1 MTFLNPAVLFGLFAA
16 AIPIVLH
23 FLNLRKLKTIE
34 FSTLAF
40 LKELQK
46 TKIRRIKLKQ
56 WLLLLIRVLIILFL
70 VLAFARPTLKSITL
84 GESSAAKTTA
94 VIILDNTFS
103 MSIVGEKG
111 SLFNNYKIIAKNLLN
126 NFQPGDEIA
135 LISVGDLNG
144 QNQIVS
150 GNMAEIK
157 KRIDDLEISDISG
170 TINQAMIRAA
180 QILYQS
186 KNFNKEI
193 YLLTDLQ
200 KDRIANSSLEIS
212 NFAKTISTETRLYL
226 FKNKQNEVVNLG
238 IADLK
243 PNNQLYELGK
253 EVSFS
258 AQIKNYSNSTV
269 NDNVVSF
276 FINGKRT
283 AQKSLSMTANETKEI
298 SFETTLQDTGLVE
311 FTAELEDDAILQDN
325 RRYFSV
331 HIPSNISLLLLYD
344 RPDDAKFVKLSLGI
358 PNPKIKLTELR
369 TEQAASVNPQKFD
382 AVIIVGTEGLSNAKI
397 LVSFVENG
405 GGLIV
410 SPGTQSS
417 LAGIQK
423 FSRELGLPIPTAL
436 IGKPGSP
443 DSFTQFSKTDFQHP
457 LLKNIFEEKTKTQIE
472 SPEIFCYFKTLTTA
486 NGKSIISLV
495 DNSSFLAE
503 YKFGR
508 GRVLSFSSAPVL
520 SWNTFPLK
528 AFFAPLMN
536 KALLYCSVKSNQD
549 STLICGNEAV
559 TDISNAASKQIKI
572 LSPDNTETYYDADS
586 LVNKRYLTFINTTKA
601 GTYKVYSG
609 KNFINYFSVNH
620 DSRESVLESETEN
633 EFENYLKQT
642 GYEGKF
648 LSLSADDDY
657 LKEIYQSRFGTELW
671 KYFLIIV
678 LMLAIAESLLSRSTK
693 KDLTT

>member
-70 VLAFARPTLKSITL
+70 VMAFARPTLKTISL
-84 GESSAAKTTA
+84 GDSSAAKTTA
-94 VIILDNTFS
+94 VIVLDNTFS
-103 MSIVGEKG
+103 MSVVGEKG
-111 SLFNNYKIIAKNLLN
+111 SRLNNYKQIAKNLLS

-144 QNQIVS
+144 QNQLVS
-150 GNMAEIK
+150 GNLSEIK
-157 KRIDDLEISDISG
+157 KRIDDLEISNISG
-170 TINQAMIRAA
+170 TLNQAMIRAA

-200 KDRIANSSLEIS
+200 KDRIANSTSEIS
-212 NFAKTISTETRLYL
+212 NFGQTISPETRLYI
-226 FKNKQNEVVNLG
+226 FEGKQNEVVNLG

-243 PNNQLYELGK
+243 PNNQLYEVGK
-253 EVSFS
+253 EISFS
-258 AQIKNYSNSTV
+258 VQIKNYSKSSV

-283 AQKSLSMTANETKEI
+283 AQKSLSLAADEAKEI

-325 RRYFSV
+325 KRFFSV
-331 HIPSNISLLLLYD
+331 YIPSDISLLILSD
-344 RPDDAKFVKLSLGI
+344 RSDDTKFIKLALGI
-358 PNPKIKLTELR
+358 PNSKIKLTELR
-369 TEQAASVNPQKFD
+369 TEQSSTANLQKFD
-382 AVIIVGTEGLSNAKI
+382 AVILIGTEGIRDFKQLASYI
-397 LVSFVENG
+397 SIG
-405 GGLIV
+405 GNIIV
-410 SPGTQSS
+410 MPGTQST
-417 LAGIQK
+417 LAGFQNLSKSI
-423 FSRELGLPIPTAL
+423 GLPIPASI

-443 DSFTQFSKTDFQHP
+443 DSFTQFFKTDFQHP
-457 LLKNIFEEKTKTQIE
+457 LLKNIFEEKAKTQIE
-472 SPEIFCYFKTLTTA
+472 SPEIFCYFKTLSA
-486 NGKSIISLV
+486 SSGKSIISLV
-495 DNSSFLAE
+495 DNSTFLSE
-503 YKFGR
+503 YNVGKGK
-508 GRVLSFSSAPVL
+508 VLYFSSAPVL

-528 AFFAPLMN
+528 AFFTPLMN
-536 KALLYCSVKSNQD
+536 KALLYSSVKSNRD
-549 STLICGNEAV
+549 SVFICGSEALAN
-559 TDISNAASKQIKI
+559 ISNSTSQQIKV
-572 LSPDNTETYYDADS
+572 LAPDNLETFYDADS
-586 LVNKRYLTFINTTKA
+586 LVNKKYLSYTGTTEP

-609 KNFINYFSVNH
+609 NNLVDYFSVNH
-620 DSRESVLESETEN
+620 DSRESVLDIEFESE
-633 EFENYLKQT
+633 FEKYLKQT

-648 LSLSADDDY
+648 ISLSADADY
-657 LKEIYQSRFGTELW
+657 LMEIYQSRFGTELW

-678 LMLAIAESLLSRSTK
+678 LLLAIAESLLSRSSK

>member
-144 QNQIVS
+144 QNQLFS

-157 KRIDDLEISDISG
+157 KRIDDLEISNISG
-170 TINQAMIRAA
+170 TLNQAMIRAA

-200 KDRIANSSLEIS
+200 KDRIANSSSEIS
-212 NFAKTISTETRLYL
+212 NFGKTISPETRLYI
-226 FKNKQNEVVNLG
+226 FNNKQNEVVNLG

-258 AQIKNYSNSTV
+258 AQIKNYSNSSV

-369 TEQAASVNPQKFD
+369 TEQTASVNPQKFD

-609 KNFINYFSVNH
+609 KNFINYFSFNH

>member
-144 QNQIVS
+144 QNQLVS

-157 KRIDDLEISDISG
+157 KRIDDLEISNISG
-170 TINQAMIRAA
+170 TLNQAMIRAA

-200 KDRIANSSLEIS
+200 KDRIANSSSEIS
-212 NFAKTISTETRLYL
+212 NFAKTISPETRLYI
-226 FKNKQNEVVNLG
+226 FNNKQNEVVNLG
-238 IADLK
+238 IADFK

-258 AQIKNYSNSTV
+258 AQIKNYSNSSV

-298 SFETTLQDTGLVE
+298 SFETTLQDTGLIE

-344 RPDDAKFVKLSLGI
+344 RLDDAKFVKLSLGI

-410 SPGTQSS
+410 SPGTQNS

-609 KNFINYFSVNH
+609 KNFLNYFSVNH

-678 LMLAIAESLLSRSTK
+678 LMLAITESLLSRSTK

>member
-103 MSIVGEKG
+103 MSVVGEKG
-111 SLFNNYKIIAKNLLN
+111 SRLNNYKQIAKNLLN

-135 LISVGDLNG
+135 LISVGDLTG
-144 QNQIVS
+144 QNQLVS
-150 GNMAEIK
+150 GNLAEIK
-157 KRIDDLEISDISG
+157 KRIDDLEISNISG
-170 TINQAMIRAA
+170 TLNQAMIRAA

-200 KDRIANSSLEIS
+200 KDRIANSPLEIS

-226 FKNKQNEVVNLG
+226 FNNNQNEVVNLG

-258 AQIKNYSNSTV
+258 AQIKNYSNSSV

-276 FINGKRT
+276 FINGKRNV
-283 AQKSLSMTANETKEI
+283 QKSLSMTANETKEI

-325 RRYFSV
+325 RRFFSV
-331 HIPSNISLLLLYD
+331 YIPSSISLLLLYD
-344 RPDDAKFVKLSLGI
+344 RADDAKFVKLALGI

-382 AVIIVGTEGLSNAKI
+382 CVIVIGSEGLLNSKA
-397 LVSFVENG
+397 LASFVENG

-410 SPGTQSS
+410 LPGTQST
-417 LAGIQK
+417 LAGFQK
-423 FSRELGLPIPTAL
+423 FNKALGIPFPTSL

-457 LLKNIFEEKTKTQIE
+457 LLKNIFEQKTKTQIE
-472 SPEIFCYFKTLTTA
+472 SPEIFCYFKTLTAA
-486 NGKSIISLV
+486 NGKNIISLV

-559 TDISNAASKQIKI
+559 TDVSSAASKQIKI

-586 LVNKRYLTFINTTKA
+586 LVNKKYLTYPNTSKA

-609 KNFINYFSVNH
+609 NNFINYFSVNH
-620 DSRESVLESETEN
+620 DSRESVLESEPEN

-642 GYEGKF
+642 GYEGKYI
-648 LSLSADDDY
+648 SLSADADY